1 MSTSDPANFART
13 VKGFLDENRVPYK
26 ENFRL
31 KYDTYFKMGGLVKFF
46 ISPSSVED
54 MVAVIRYFKSC
65 NLEYKVIGLTTNVF
79 FLDQLEYGLVITT
92 KNLTQVAV
100 EGNRFEV
107 ESGYALGDFVR
118 SALING
124 YCGIEGLEGVPGSL
138 GGALA
143 MNAGAYGYT
152 ISDHLK
158 SVKCLDKQGQL
169 IDLDVRDCGFHFRES
184 IFKNSPDYVIL
195 SSVFE
200 LPVVE
205 RREAARRIE
214 VFHIARHS
222 YQEFVFPNLGSL
234 FSVRGDFYREI
245 FAGSSRFR
253 IYCYVLKLILKNPFS
268 KFIFRKRPSN
278 RIFNKLAYQFLG
290 MGGSKYQASDKSMN
304 ILINDGV
311 CTLDDTLE
319 YIRTVRVNLNP
330 NTPIE
335 NEIVISALWEGE
347 KQSEI
352 INKITAKEL

>member
-1 MSTSDPANFART
+1 MSMSDPISFYCT

-31 KYDTYFKMGGLVKFF
+31 KYDTYFKMGGVVKFF
-46 ISPSSVED
+46 ISPSTVED
-54 MVAVIRYFKSC
+54 MVAVVKYFNVC
-65 NLEYKVIGLTTNVF
+65 GLEYKVVGLTTNVF

-92 KNLTQVAV
+92 RNLTQVTV

-107 ESGYALGDFVR
+107 ECGYALGDFVR

-124 YCGIEGLEGVPGSL
+124 YCGIEGLEGVPGSM

-152 ISDHLK
+152 ISDHLR
-158 SVKCLDKQGQL
+158 SVKCLDKQGEL
-169 IDLDVRDCGFHFRES
+169 VELGVRECGFHFRES
-184 IFKNSPDYVIL
+184 IFKNSTDYVIL

-214 VFHIARHS
+214 IFHIARHS
-222 YQEFVFPNLGSL
+222 YQEFAFPNLGSM

-245 FAGSSRFR
+245 FASDSKYK
-253 IYCYVLKLILKNPFS
+253 IYCYVLKLVLKNPFS
-268 KFIFRKRPSN
+268 KFLSRKRPNNKFFN
-278 RIFNKLAYQFLG
+278 RLAYRYLG
-290 MGGSKYQASDKSMN
+290 MRGLKYQASDKSMN

-319 YIRTVRVNLNP
+319 YIRTIRANLKSS
-330 NTPIE
+330 TPIE

-347 KQSEI
+347 RQFEI
-352 INKITAKEL
+352 VQKIIAQEL